1 MKTSVLHWIVIG
13 ITVLMCVSACGKRE
27 PAPVSIEEERAA
39 ADALL
44 VEKLSGPRYFNA
56 PGDTVPEDGG
66 PWIKVHEARSQME
79 RVIAERKLGPEGARA
94 VELLIE
100 TMTEHH
106 PSRVLGGTRINLARL
121 NLSLDSI
128 K

>member
-1 MKTSVLHWIVIG
+1 MKTHAPHWIILGVA
-13 ITVLMCVSACGKRE
+13 TMMCLSACGKRE
-27 PAPVSIEEERAA
+27 PAPVSIEQERAA

-56 PGDTVPEDGG
+56 PVDTVPEDGG
-66 PWIKVHEARSQME
+66 PWIKVHEARSQMA

-94 VELLIE
+94 VEQLIE

-106 PSRVLGGTRINLARL
+106 PSRVLGGMRINLPRL

>member
-1 MKTSVLHWIVIG
+1 MKSRNLHWIILGVA
-13 ITVLMCVSACGKRE
+13 TMCISACGKRE
-27 PAPVSIEEERAA
+27 PAPVSLEEERAA

-44 VEKLSGPRYFNA
+44 VAKLSGPRYFSA
-56 PGDTVPEDGG
+56 AADAVPEDGG
-66 PWIKVHEARSQME
+66 PWIKVHEARSQMP
-79 RVIAERKLGPEGARA
+79 RVIAERKLGPEGVRA

-106 PSRVLGGTRINLARL
+106 PSRVLGGTRINLPRL

>member
-1 MKTSVLHWIVIG
+1 MKSHAPHWIIFGVA
-13 ITVLMCVSACGKRE
+13 TMMVFSACGKRE
-27 PAPVSIEEERAA
+27 PTPVSIEEERAA

-106 PSRVLGGTRINLARL
+106 PSRVLGGTRINLPRL